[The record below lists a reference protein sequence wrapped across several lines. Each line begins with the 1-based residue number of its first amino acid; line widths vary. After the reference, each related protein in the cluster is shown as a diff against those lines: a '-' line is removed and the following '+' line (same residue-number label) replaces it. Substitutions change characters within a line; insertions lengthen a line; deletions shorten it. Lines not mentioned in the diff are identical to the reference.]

1 MSKHSS
7 NPSELAREA
16 LKTLSLRKIP
26 PTPGNYARIYAEIS
40 GIAADGH
47 DKYTAPDDT
56 RSPDGTTSHY
66 TRLSKDGSQV
76 AGYLPNP
83 LPGGEG
89 ANESLRE
96 THVNE
101 NSGAEKVLLRLAE
114 HLAQTPKSAHAG
126 IALKKVI
133 GAGDWEQCLKE
144 IEKVLPRQGGEP
156 VSSWSELI
164 RNLLRQLEA
173 THKGLTITRKREGLE
188 IVLTR
193 FAANPEVLFEKLNA
207 LVRSWSG
214 SPAAANSIEI
224 GSSTPAVP
232 ATAPTAASA
241 ALVPGS
247 DSEMLGKL
255 LELLAQT
262 LESILS
268 TQPEFAQEVQTL
280 VTQVRSIKTHE
291 QVTALA
297 KLLRQFWIKVELRG
311 GDKAK
316 IHEGLVR
323 LLRLLVENIGEMVEG
338 EEWLH
343 GQIIILQEIIAN
355 PIDRNAIADAERS
368 LRDAIIK
375 QGMLKQSLTDA
386 KTTLKSLMTTFIDR
400 LGEITESTGDYQ
412 QKIEGYSQKIG
423 KSNNLTELSHLLDDI
438 MQDTRIIQA
447 SALRSHDELVG
458 TRKQVQEAE
467 AKIRDLEQEL
477 SLVSELV
484 HQDQLTGALNR
495 RGLDEAFEREATR
508 ADRSK
513 TSLCVA
519 LLDIDDFKRLNDT
532 LGHHAGDQALVHLSN
547 VIKEALRPS
556 DSVARYGGE
565 EFIIVLPDVG
575 LEEAAATIERLQ
587 RELTKKFFLHENDRV
602 LVTFSAGVALRAP
615 EEPQEDVVGRA
626 DKAMYQAKIAGKNR
640 VAIAR

>member
-7 NPSELAREA
+7 NPSDLARET
-16 LKTLSLRKIP
+16 LKTLSLRKVP

-40 GIAADGH
+40 GIA
-47 DKYTAPDDT
+47 
-56 RSPDGTTSHY
+56 S
-66 TRLSKDGSQV
+66 
-76 AGYLPNP
+76 
-83 LPGGEG
+83 E
-89 ANESLRE
+89 
-96 THVNE
+96 E
-101 NSGAEKVLLRLAE
+101 NNGAEKILRRIAE
-114 HLAQTPKSAHAG
+114 RLAQTPKSAPAG
-126 IALKKVI
+126 IAMRNMI
-133 GAGDWEQCLKE
+133 GAEDWEQCFKE
-144 IEKVLPRQGGEP
+144 IEKILPKQGGEA

-164 RNLLRQLEA
+164 RDLLRQLEA
-173 THKGLTITRKREGLE
+173 THKGLTITRKKESLE
-188 IVLTR
+188 TVLAR
-193 FAANPEVLFEKLNA
+193 FAANPEVLFEKLNG

-214 SPAAANSIEI
+214 SPTAASSIEI
-224 GSSTPAVP
+224 DSSIPAVP
-232 ATAPTAASA
+232 APAQTAAVA
-241 ALVPGS
+241 ALAPGS
-247 DSEMLGKL
+247 DNEMLGKL
-255 LELLAQT
+255 SELLAKT

-280 VTQVRSIKTHE
+280 VSQVRNIKTHE

-343 GQIIILQEIIAN
+343 GQILILQEIIAN
-355 PIDRNAIADAERS
+355 PIDRSAIADAERS

-412 QKIEGYSQKIG
+412 QKIEGYSRKIG
-423 KSNNLTELSHLLDDI
+423 KSNNLTELSHLLEDI

-447 SALRSHDELVG
+447 SALRSHDELVD
-458 TRKQVQEAE
+458 TRKQAQAAE
-467 AKIRDLEQEL
+467 AKIKELEQEL

-495 RGLDEAFEREATR
+495 RGLDEAFEREAKR
-508 ADRSK
+508 SDRNQSPL
-513 TSLCVA
+513 SVA

-532 LGHHAGDQALVHLSN
+532 LGHHAGDQALIHLSN
-547 VIKEALRPS
+547 VIKEALRPT

-575 LEEAAATIERLQ
+575 LEEAATTIERLQ
-587 RELTKKFFLHENDRV
+587 RELTKKFFLHKNDRV

-615 EEPQEDVVGRA
+615 EESQEEVVGRA
-626 DKAMYQAKIAGKNR
+626 DKAMYQAKMTGKNR
-640 VAIAR
+640 VAMAQ